1 MKRMEA
7 LKHNCTHA
15 DDENGSSE
23 KRSNTEQSVN
33 NLHNQNMHVSRCVQ
47 KKQSKDDACQD
58 LDDGPAWHAHQ
69 CNDSGQG
76 FENHDGQSREKSRR
90 GLVSNTTCLPHT
102 CQKYDPPWVH
112 TCVTRTML
120 STSAPPYM
128 ICVSADFKCVKV
140 HSAQVSVVLKT
151 LESFASTQ
159 SHEAREAC

>member
-7 LKHNCTHA
+7 LTHDCTHA
-15 DDENGSSE
+15 DDENGNSE

-47 KKQSKDDACQD
+47 KKQSKDDARQD

-76 FENHDGQSREKSRR
+76 FENHDGRSREKSSR

-102 CQKYDPPWVH
+102 CQKYNPPWVYMCDQYNAVH
-112 TCVTRTML
+112 I
-120 STSAPPYM
+120 SAT
-128 ICVSADFKCVKV
+128 V
-140 HSAQVSVVLKT
+140 HGMC
-151 LESFASTQ
+151 E
-159 SHEAREAC
+159 C